1 MIGNTTEKS
10 GAWKPSV
17 SQTPFDL
24 TVRRNMQWD
33 FSNVEARFVDHPCM
47 LVSFLW
53 AGFSAGATPIESFFI
68 KTLLPTLE
76 TIDGDPKLEQDVRD
90 MIAQEAQHSANHRVL
105 NDHLKTQGYDIEAMQ
120 VYFKGR
126 VTRATAGLSPKDMLG
141 VVSVGEHALY
151 SFAHVYLKS
160 DRLRKDFHPEVDR
173 LFLYHFL
180 EEAEHGAVSHDQYR
194 YFFGDN
200 YWHRLYTTWKAIPIF
215 SMLSGGL
222 KVTAKGIGHKITL
235 RDRAS
240 LFYYLW
246 VFPGPMRGLSFKL
259 LEYIMP
265 WYKLTFTHEDV
276 GQMERWNRELYAGVS
291 HTDEQA
297 A

>member
-1 MIGNTTEKS
+1 MS
-10 GAWKPSV
+10 GKEPQKKATAQKTL

-24 TVRRNMQWD
+24 TVRRDLQWD
-33 FSNVEARFVDHPCM
+33 FSDVEAKFVDHPTM

-76 TIDGDPKLEQDVRD
+76 TIEGDPKLEQDVRD
-90 MIAQEAQHSANHRVL
+90 MVAQEAQHSSNHRVL
-105 NDHLKTQGYDIEAMQ
+105 NNHLKTKGYDIDAMQ
-120 VYFKGR
+120 TYFKAQ
-126 VTRATAGLSPKDMLG
+126 VDKATDGLSPKDMLG

-160 DRLRKDFHPEVDR
+160 DKLRKDFHPEVDR

-194 YFFGDN
+194 YFYGDN
-200 YWHRLYTTWKAIPIF
+200 YKHRLYTAWKAMPIF
-215 SMLSGGL
+215 GMLSGGL
-222 KVTAKGIGHKITL
+222 KVTAKGMGYKITL
-235 RDRAS
+235 RDRAQ
-240 LFYYLW
+240 LFWYMW
-246 VFPGPMRGLSFKL
+246 INPGPMRGLSAKL
-259 LEYIMP
+259 LEYLMP
-265 WYKLTFTHEDV
+265 WYKLKFTHEDV
-276 GQMERWNRELYAGVS
+276 GQMERWNQELYANLPGG
-291 HTDEQA
+291 DEQA

>member
-1 MIGNTTEKS
+1 MNENTSMNAVASKQS
-10 GAWKPSV
+10 I

-24 TVRRNMQWD
+24 TIRRDLQWD
-33 FSNVEARFVDHPCM
+33 FSNVEVKFVDHPSM
-47 LVSFLW
+47 MVSFLW

-90 MIAQEAQHSANHRVL
+90 MIAQEAQHSANHRIL
-105 NDHLKTQGYDIEAMQ
+105 NEHLKTKGYDIDAMQ
-120 VYFKGR
+120 TYFKDQ
-126 VTRATAGLSPKDMLG
+126 VKKATEGLSPKDMLG

-151 SFAHVYLKS
+151 SFAHVYLKA
-160 DRLRKDFHPEVDR
+160 DTLRKDFHPEVDR

-200 YWHRLYTTWKAIPIF
+200 YWHRLYTTWKALPIMN
-215 SMLSGGL
+215 MLSGGL

-235 RDRAS
+235 RDRVS
-240 LFYYLW
+240 FFWYLW
-246 VFPGPMRGLSFKL
+246 IFPGPMRGLSARL
-259 LEYIMP
+259 LEYVMP
-265 WYKLTFTHEDV
+265 WYKLSFTHEDV
-276 GQMERWNRELYAGVS
+276 GQMKEWNRELYAGVS
-291 HTDEQA
+291 QTGKQGA
-297 A
+297 